1 MNLRISR
8 RIRVIMKRLIFLTAV
23 AAMLGMG
30 LSRPASAFGPDCGCQ
45 YIPWHGMYY
54 SPAVGVPQA
63 LVVPPTVHC
72 QAHLSSTTAG
82 TRVSGIRAKFKAIEL
97 APGVY
102 DPRGFYPT
110 PRWPSSTDQLG
121 TYYVRAPRR

>member
-1 MNLRISR
+1 MIPPSSSR
-8 RIRVIMKRLIFLTAV
+8 SAV
-23 AAMLGMG
+23 T
-30 LSRPASAFGPDCGCQ
+30 D
-45 YIPWHGMYY
+45 
-54 SPAVGVPQA
+54 
-63 LVVPPTVHC
+63 
-72 QAHLSSTTAG
+72 TTAG
-82 TRVSGIRAKFKAIEL
+82 TRVTGIRAKFKAIEL